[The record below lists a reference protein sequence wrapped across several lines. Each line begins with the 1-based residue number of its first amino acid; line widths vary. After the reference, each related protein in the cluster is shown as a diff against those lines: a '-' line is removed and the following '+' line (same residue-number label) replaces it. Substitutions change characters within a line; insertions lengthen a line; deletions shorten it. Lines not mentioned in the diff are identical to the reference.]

1 MKVAITGVSGYL
13 GGLLLRQLAAEP
25 TIDAILGLD
34 LVPPAQLSP
43 KLTFQIAD
51 VRTAPF
57 DELLR
62 GVDVLFHL
70 AFIVQPPPR
79 LKPAEVDEINIGGSR
94 RVFEGAAAAGVRK
107 IIHASSVAAYGAHAD
122 NPTPLT
128 EDSPL
133 RPNENWYYSRTK
145 GAVERFL
152 DEFQP
157 QHPDVVI
164 VRFRPSIFLG
174 PTVNNSIGQLFETR
188 VLVTFDPKLKMD
200 LCWDED
206 IADAFC
212 LALRYDRSDVFN
224 LTGGAPISMIEAG
237 AIVGKRVWRVS
248 RKWVLP
254 LVRAAVA
261 LRLQPRGSLEWLET
275 GTADAV
281 LVSAQRARERLGWQP
296 RFDSAGAL
304 RKFVE
309 SKS

>member
-1 MKVAITGVSGYL
+1 M
-13 GGLLLRQLAAEP
+13 
-25 TIDAILGLD
+25 
-34 LVPPAQLSP
+34 
-43 KLTFQIAD
+43 
-51 VRTAPF
+51 
-57 DELLR
+57 
-62 GVDVLFHL
+62 
-70 AFIVQPPPR
+70 
-79 LKPAEVDEINIGGSR
+79 
-94 RVFEGAAAAGVRK
+94 
-107 IIHASSVAAYGAHAD
+107 
-122 NPTPLT
+122 
-128 EDSPL
+128 
-133 RPNENWYYSRTK
+133 
-145 GAVERFL
+145 
-152 DEFQP
+152 
-157 QHPDVVI
+157 
-164 VRFRPSIFLG
+164 RFRPSIFLG

-200 LCWDED
+200 LCWAED